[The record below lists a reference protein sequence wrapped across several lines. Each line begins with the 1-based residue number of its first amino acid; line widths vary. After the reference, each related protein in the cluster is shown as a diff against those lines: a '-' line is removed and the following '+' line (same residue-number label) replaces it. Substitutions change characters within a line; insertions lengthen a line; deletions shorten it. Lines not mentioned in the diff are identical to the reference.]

1 MSLIKIYQAFGNE
14 VATITPTITV
24 VHQGIEFTPVNGVP
38 YQEFHILPAG
48 EKKPYINETNYK
60 TYGIFQITLRYPN
73 GEGIGKVLTRLEQ
86 YKELFVRKSKLTYD
100 GLTVK
105 LLSKAQTVNL
115 GVDGDRVVFALS
127 LEFEALI

>member
-1 MSLIKIYQAFGNE
+1 MSELLFYYFYEK
-14 VATITPTITV
+14 
-24 VHQGIEFTPVNGVP
+24 NGDS
-38 YQEFHILPAG
+38 E
-48 EKKPYINETNYK
+48 NK
-60 TYGIFQITLRYPN
+60 TYGIFQITLKYPN

-86 YKELFVRKSKLTYD
+86 YKELFMRKSKLTYD

-127 LEFEALI
+127 LEFEAII